1 MRKKEL
7 LATGIKALGAWP
19 LVRAARRLGR
29 RELIVLAYHRVMDA
43 GPENE
48 YPFDPELISASPEEF
63 RWQMK
68 FVHRNFDVVSFK
80 DVIDHLHG
88 RAQLPARALVVTF
101 DDGFDDNYRHAFRI
115 LKEVGIPATFFVST
129 GYIGTERIFWFDWLA
144 HLFMRVPA
152 GAIRIR
158 ELGDALPLGNDAN
171 SRREATNHAL
181 ARIKNLSERRRL
193 EILDELQPL
202 GREYCDPNATATSR
216 PMTWEHVIEMHRGGM
231 EIGSHTVT
239 HPILSTMEPA
249 ELQMEL
255 TQSKADIE
263 QRLNAP
269 VNVIGYPVGTSDAFN
284 TAVVEGVQKAGYELA
299 CSYIPGTNA
308 VDRLDR
314 FRMRRQHIERYT
326 SRVYFEAL
334 LSWPSAMS

>member
-7 LATGIKALGAWP
+7 LAAGLKTLGAWP
-19 LVRAARRLGR
+19 LVRAGRRFGR
-29 RELIVLAYHRVMDA
+29 RELVILAYHRVMDIGA
-43 GPENE
+43 ESE

-63 RWQMK
+63 HWQMK
-68 FVHRNFDVVSFK
+68 FVHENFDVVSFK
-80 DVIDHLHG
+80 DVGDHLHG

-101 DDGFDDNYRHAFRI
+101 DDGFDDNYHHAFRI
-115 LKEVGIPATFFVST
+115 LKDVGIPATFFVST
-129 GYIGTERIFWFDWLA
+129 GYIGTEQVFWFDWLA
-144 HLFMRVPA
+144 HLFMRVPV
-152 GAIRIR
+152 GAVRIH
-158 ELGDALPLGNDAN
+158 EFGDALPGGNDVAF
-171 SRREATNHAL
+171 RREATHRAL

-193 EILDELQPL
+193 EILDELQTL
-202 GREYCDPNATATSR
+202 GREYCDPGAAAASR
-216 PMTWEHVIEMHRGGM
+216 PMTWEQVIEMHQGGM

-249 ELQMEL
+249 ELQREL
-255 TQSKADIE
+255 AQSKADIE
-263 QRLNAP
+263 QRLKTP

-284 TAVVEGVQKAGYELA
+284 TVVVDGVQKAGYELA
-299 CSYIPGTNA
+299 CSYIPGTNPI
-308 VDRLDR
+308 DRLDR